1 MVNDKE
7 ECGGEEWGVEE
18 VRCVKSEIFVVYIEV
33 YLGNYDIEIYWVL
46 IIEGFLDEKL
56 YMRN

>member
-7 ECGGEEWGVEE
+7 ECGGEEWGAEE
-18 VRCVKSEIFVVYIEV
+18 ARCVKSEISVVYIEV
-33 YLGNYDIEIYWVL
+33 YLGNHDIEIHWVL
-46 IIEGFLDEKL
+46 TTEGFPDEKP